1 MWKPPAKFVTLI
13 LKVGFFV
20 FLALVGL
27 VLFAQALLWIGGS
40 GWYLLAS
47 AISVFLA
54 GAVANTLAMRVYERA
69 ALADVGFAW
78 NPSGRRN
85 LWLGLGGGIGGA
97 VLVLGPP
104 LLAGGAELASV
115 PTGGENLA
123 FVLVLLLFGA
133 AGEEM
138 LFHGYGFQVVL
149 AAVGPWGTILPVSVV
164 FAWAH
169 SSNLHVAPL
178 ALANTAGWGML
189 LGYAFWRSG
198 DLWLPIGLHAG
209 WNWTLPLFGVN
220 LSGFTMKLT
229 GYAMRW
235 KLPEVWTGGDYGPEG
250 GLLTSIVLV
259 VLFLGLWK
267 APVRRQQALLLR
279 ARGEA

>member
-1 MWKPPAKFVTLI
+1 MWKPPAKFVTLT

-54 GAVANTLAMRVYERA
+54 GAVANALAMRVYERA

-78 NPSGRRN
+78 NPRGRRN
-85 LWLGLGGGIGGA
+85 LWLGLGGGVGGA
-97 VLVLGPP
+97 VMVLGPP

-115 PTGGENLA
+115 PTGGENLV

-149 AAVGPWGTILPVSVV
+149 AAAGPWGTILPVSVV

-169 SSNLHVAPL
+169 SSNLHASPL
-178 ALANTAGWGML
+178 ALANTAGWGVL

-229 GYAMRW
+229 GYAIRW